1 VTKRALPC
9 AKPGGDAV
17 TMAVPVID
25 DVVHRLE
32 GSIVYVRM
40 GTATA
45 ELALNALG
53 SAAVDSAVA
62 RLAELMASGTSFDDA
77 VESVGR
83 ASAEVP
89 GRTARRS
96 LANGATLLDD
106 TAARTA
112 LDVRASLRVLADLT
126 RGRARSIAV
135 LGELDSEPAEW
146 FDDHDALGRI
156 IVRLDVSQL
165 VVVGQGA
172 RHIHNAAGLEG
183 SWDGESILVETHE
196 QAYDVVRAQVN
207 EGDVVLVSAASR
219 TPLTQL
225 VERLVEADR

>member
-1 VTKRALPC
+1 MTA
-9 AKPGGDAV
+9 AI
-17 TMAVPVID
+17 PVID

-32 GSIVYVRM
+32 GSIVHVRV
-40 GTATA
+40 GAETA
-45 ELALNALG
+45 ELSLNAVG
-53 SAAVDSAVA
+53 SAAVDVAVEQ
-62 RLAELMASGTSFDDA
+62 LAELVASGVSFDEA
-77 VESVGR
+77 VETVGR
-83 ASAEVP
+83 KSAEVP
-89 GRTARRS
+89 GRTARRP
-96 LANGATLLDD
+96 LAKGAILLDD

-126 RGRARSIAV
+126 RGGVRSIAV
-135 LGELDSEPAEW
+135 LGELDSEPADW

-183 SWDGESILVETHE
+183 SWDGESILVDTLE
-196 QAYDVVRAQVN
+196 QAYDVVRAQVD

-219 TPLTQL
+219 TPLTQA
-225 VERLVEADR
+225 R

>member
-1 VTKRALPC
+1 MAAL
-9 AKPGGDAV
+9 
-17 TMAVPVID
+17 VID
-25 DVVHRLE
+25 DVVHRLD
-32 GSIVYVRM
+32 GSIVHVRV
-40 GTATA
+40 GSETA
-45 ELALNALG
+45 ELALNAVG
-53 SAAVDSAVA
+53 SAAVEIAVGQ
-62 RLAELMASGTSFDDA
+62 LADLVASGVSFDEA
-77 VESVGR
+77 VETVGR

-89 GRTARRS
+89 GRTARRP
-96 LANGATLLDD
+96 LANGAMLLDD

-126 RGRARSIAV
+126 REGVRSFAV

-156 IVRLDVSQL
+156 IVRLDVTQL

-183 SWDGESILVETHE
+183 SWDGESILVDTLE

-219 TPLTQL
+219 TPLTPL
-225 VERLVEADR
+225 VERLLEVGR